1 MDQTAY
7 ENWWHLHVRLA
18 RGGELSVEERATYE
32 AGRGKLEQEETFQE
46 ATEAKRARLEL
57 ARLEQEHAQLERQR
71 RQLEVEIAQLESR
84 LSEPTRQFLSVGD

>member
-1 MDQTAY
+1 LDQITY
-7 ENWWHLHVRLA
+7 ENWWRLHVRLA
-18 RGGELSVEERATYE
+18 CGGELSAEERATYE
-32 AGRGKLEQEETFQE
+32 AGRGKLEHEESFQE

-84 LSEPTRQFLSVGD
+84 LSEPTRQFLNVGD

>member
-7 ENWWHLHVRLA
+7 ENWWHLHVQLA
-18 RGGELSVEERATYE
+18 RGGELSAEEQATYE
-32 AGRGKLEQEETFQE
+32 AARGKLEQEETFQD
-46 ATEAKRARLEL
+46 ATEAKGARLEL
-57 ARLEQEHAQLERQR
+57 ARLEQEYAQLERER